1 MKKLFISAGPVLS
14 SLAFAPQVFAQNEVD
29 VSPCPP
35 PGSPF
40 RPLCEMSGQNL
51 GQIIGFIITIA
62 FIIAIL
68 IALGF
73 LVWGGIKWI
82 TSGGDK
88 AGVEGAR
95 NQIIAAII
103 GLIIVF
109 LSFFIL
115 NLVLSLFNLSIFNL
129 TLPTFPGIQ

>member
-1 MKKLFISAGPVLS
+1 MKKVTGILTAFS
-14 SLAFAPQVFAQNEVD
+14 SFLALAPKTFAQNGD
-29 VSPCPP
+29 SLNPCE
-35 PGSPF
+35 GANGI
-40 RPLCEMSGQNL
+40 LNAACAGQGLSL
-51 GQIIGFIITIA
+51 GQVLGFVITIA
-62 FIIAIL
+62 FVIAVL
-68 IALGF
+68 VALMF
-73 LVWGGIKWI
+73 LLWGGIKWI

-115 NLVLSLFNLSIFNL
+115 NLVLGLFGLSLFSLE
-129 TLPTFPGIQ
+129 LPTLGGN